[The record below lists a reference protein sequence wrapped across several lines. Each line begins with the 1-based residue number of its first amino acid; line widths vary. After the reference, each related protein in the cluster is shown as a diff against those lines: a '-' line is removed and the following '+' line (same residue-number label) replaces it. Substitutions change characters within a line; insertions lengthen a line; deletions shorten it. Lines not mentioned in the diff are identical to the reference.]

1 MQSTNSANLELIAE
15 HTFTES
21 GYIILIFVEMSLCE
35 LYLVGIKDIMGMV
48 KYDWKQ
54 IIFTKDIIVYG
65 VST

>member
-1 MQSTNSANLELIAE
+1 
-15 HTFTES
+15 
-21 GYIILIFVEMSLCE
+21 MSLCE

-65 VST
+65 VSTS